1 MATAYSFKSNVNE
14 LFDTHKDAY
23 VAPTA
28 EAVTRSVE
36 FLKENLRK
44 SDKWS
49 VGNSDIDGTYFTIV
63 ERIPTIPFHSVYLD
77 STVVFYVYK
86 HRILIN
92 IQLPFSVSGTDAIRR
107 LADVANN
114 TFKKSAMPCD
124 FPITATLKFSD
135 GYEFY
140 TMEYSPDE
148 EETCN
153 ISG

>member
-1 MATAYSFKSNVNE
+1 MAAMYSFESNVNE
-14 LFDTHKDAY
+14 LFDSHKDAY
-23 VAPTA
+23 VTPVADT
-28 EAVTRSVE
+28 VTRSIE
-36 FLKENLRK
+36 SLKQNLRK
-44 SDKWS
+44 SDIWS
-49 VGNSDIDGTYFTIV
+49 VGHSDNDGTYFTIV

-114 TFKKSAMPCD
+114 AFKKSAMPCD
-124 FPITATLKFSD
+124 FPITVTLKFSD

-148 EETCN
+148 EGTNTKE
-153 ISG
+153 

>member
-1 MATAYSFKSNVNE
+1 MATMYSFESNVNE
-14 LFDTHKDAY
+14 LFDSHRDTY
-23 VAPTA
+23 VTPVA
-28 EAVTRSVE
+28 ETVTRSIE
-36 FLKENLRK
+36 SLKQNLRK
-44 SDKWS
+44 SDIWS
-49 VGNSDIDGTYFTIV
+49 MGHSDNDGTYFTIV

-92 IQLPFSVSGTDAIRR
+92 IQLPFSVSGVDAIRR

-114 TFKKSAMPCD
+114 AFTKSAMPCD
-124 FPITATLKFSD
+124 FPITLTLKFSD

-148 EETCN
+148 E
-153 ISG
+153 GAKG

>member
-1 MATAYSFKSNVNE
+1 MATTYSFESNVNE
-14 LFDTHKDAY
+14 LFDSHRDTY
-23 VAPTA
+23 VTPVA
-28 EAVTRSVE
+28 ETVTRSIE
-36 FLKENLRK
+36 SLKQNLRK
-44 SDKWS
+44 SDIWS
-49 VGNSDIDGTYFTIV
+49 MGHSDNDGTYFTIV

-114 TFKKSAMPCD
+114 AFKKSAMPCD
-124 FPITATLKFSD
+124 FPITLTLKFSD

-148 EETCN
+148 EETN
-153 ISG
+153 TKE

>member
-1 MATAYSFKSNVNE
+1 MVTAYSFESNVNE
-14 LFDTHKDAY
+14 LFDSHKDAY
-23 VAPTA
+23 VTPVADT
-28 EAVTRSVE
+28 VTRSIE
-36 FLKENLRK
+36 SLKQNLRK
-44 SDKWS
+44 SDIWS
-49 VGNSDIDGTYFTIV
+49 VGHSDNDGTYFTIV

-114 TFKKSAMPCD
+114 AFKKSAMPCD
-124 FPITATLKFSD
+124 FPITVTLKFSD

-148 EETCN
+148 EGTNTKE
-153 ISG
+153 

>member
-1 MATAYSFKSNVNE
+1 MATMYSFESNVNE
-14 LFDTHKDAY
+14 LFDSHKDAY
-23 VAPTA
+23 VTPVADT
-28 EAVTRSVE
+28 VTRSIE
-36 FLKENLRK
+36 SLKQSLRK
-44 SDKWS
+44 SDIWS
-49 VGNSDIDGTYFTIV
+49 VGHSDNDGTYFTIV

-114 TFKKSAMPCD
+114 AFKKSAMPCD
-124 FPITATLKFSD
+124 FPITVTLKFSD

>member
-1 MATAYSFKSNVNE
+1 MATMYSFESNVTE
-14 LFDTHKDAY
+14 LFDSHKDAY
-23 VAPTA
+23 VTPVADT
-28 EAVTRSVE
+28 VTRSIE
-36 FLKENLRK
+36 SLKQNLRK
-44 SDKWS
+44 SDIWS
-49 VGNSDIDGTYFTIV
+49 VGHSDNDGTYFTIV

-114 TFKKSAMPCD
+114 AFKKSAMPCD
-124 FPITATLKFSD
+124 FPITVTLKFSD

-148 EETCN
+148 EGAN
-153 ISG
+153 G

>member
-1 MATAYSFKSNVNE
+1 MATMYSFESNVNE
-14 LFDTHKDAY
+14 LFDSHKDTY
-23 VAPTA
+23 VTPVADT
-28 EAVTRSVE
+28 VTRSIE
-36 FLKENLRK
+36 SLKQNLRK
-44 SDKWS
+44 SDIWS
-49 VGNSDIDGTYFTIV
+49 VGHSDNDGTYFTIV

-114 TFKKSAMPCD
+114 AFKKSAMPCD
-124 FPITATLKFSD
+124 FPITVTLKFSD

-148 EETCN
+148 EETK
-153 ISG
+153 G

>member
-1 MATAYSFKSNVNE
+1 MATTYSFESNVNE
-14 LFDTHKDAY
+14 LFDSHKDAY
-23 VAPTA
+23 VTPVVDT
-28 EAVTRSVE
+28 VTRSIE
-36 FLKENLRK
+36 SLKQNLRK
-44 SDKWS
+44 SDIWS
-49 VGNSDIDGTYFTIV
+49 VGHSDNDGTYFTIV

-114 TFKKSAMPCD
+114 AFKKSAMPCD
-124 FPITATLKFSD
+124 FPITVTLKFSD

-148 EETCN
+148 EGTNTKE
-153 ISG
+153 